1 MKLIVAEKPSVA
13 ASLARIVGATKKN
26 DGYFEG
32 HNFIVTYCIGHL
44 LQLAMP
50 DIYGYKTWQFN
61 DLPIIPDKFK
71 YVTAPETVKQCNIVC
86 DLMADMRVDGI
97 ICATDSAREG
107 ELIFRRVFSYAIQK
121 SSLVRNKPVYRLW
134 VSSTEDAAY
143 RHGLKTMRPDSEYN
157 NLYQAGNSR
166 AIADWIIGING
177 TRAYTT
183 AFNVKLPVGRVK
195 TPILAF
201 IVQREQEIENFK
213 PELYYRLTADHGN
226 FKTFFK
232 TSNKDVM
239 GDILSSYRLSEAV
252 VNAYSHTEKKKAA
265 PLLYNTTQIMKDANA
280 LFGYT
285 ADETLSILQSLY
297 DNKLTT
303 YPRVESSYLTSDM
316 VDVIHERAA
325 KLAARFLR
333 VENITLTIP
342 KRLVNDKASEEH
354 YAIVPTDTAIK
365 AHIDELPRN
374 EKNIFLLIMYRLF
387 AALSPDYEYYRTELK
402 VNICDHT
409 FSCTGSTP
417 IRKGYKEVEED
428 LKNRLSIK
436 APEPNDKASD
446 EDFVEQI
453 IPSCAVGDILD
464 LHSVSSEDKYTKP
477 PQRYTDSSL
486 LSAMENAGR
495 TIAEINL
502 RKTISDCGIGT
513 PATRAEIITSLIRD
527 GYAERIK
534 KHLIPTEKGKLLIS
548 KVDPSLCDAVLTAK
562 MEEKLNLI
570 AQGNYQPRKFQE
582 ETVLLTQKI
591 IRDLEVELR
600 VNGAEMHKVF
610 RSANIVGKCPRCG
623 NAVIENA
630 KGYRCENTSCGFAI
644 WKDNNFSKNFKKPI
658 TTSLVTKLLANKSV
672 PIKGL
677 TSSKGNKFN
686 CDIALE
692 DTGKF
697 VNIKLLFDV

>member
-1 MKLIVAEKPSVA
+1 
-13 ASLARIVGATKKN
+13 
-26 DGYFEG
+26 
-32 HNFIVTYCIGHL
+32 
-44 LQLAMP
+44 
-50 DIYGYKTWQFN
+50 
-61 DLPIIPDKFK
+61 
-71 YVTAPETVKQCNIVC
+71 
-86 DLMADMRVDGI
+86 
-97 ICATDSAREG
+97 
-107 ELIFRRVFSYAIQK
+107 
-121 SSLVRNKPVYRLW
+121 
-134 VSSTEDAAY
+134 
-143 RHGLKTMRPDSEYN
+143 
-157 NLYQAGNSR
+157 
-166 AIADWIIGING
+166 
-177 TRAYTT
+177 
-183 AFNVKLPVGRVK
+183 
-195 TPILAF
+195 
-201 IVQREQEIENFK
+201 
-213 PELYYRLTADHGN
+213 
-226 FKTFFK
+226 
-232 TSNKDVM
+232 
-239 GDILSSYRLSEAV
+239 
-252 VNAYSHTEKKKAA
+252 
-265 PLLYNTTQIMKDANA
+265 
-280 LFGYT
+280 
-285 ADETLSILQSLY
+285 
-297 DNKLTT
+297 
-303 YPRVESSYLTSDM
+303 
-316 VDVIHERAA
+316 
-325 KLAARFLR
+325 
-333 VENITLTIP
+333 
-342 KRLVNDKASEEH
+342 
-354 YAIVPTDTAIK
+354 
-365 AHIDELPRN
+365 
-374 EKNIFLLIMYRLF
+374 MYRLF

-453 IPSCAVGDILD
+453 IPTCAVGDILD

-534 KHLIPTEKGKLLIS
+534 KHLVPTEKGKLLIS

-570 AQGNYQPRKFQE
+570 AQGNYQPHKFQE
-582 ETVLLTQKI
+582 EIVFLTQKI

>member
-50 DIYGYKTWQFN
+50 DIYGHKTWQFN

-107 ELIFRRVFSYAIQK
+107 ELIFRRIFSYAIQK

-252 VNAYSHTEKKKAA
+252 VNAYSHTENKKAA

-280 LFGYT
+280 LFGY
-285 ADETLSILQSLY
+285 AELKEELNSELY
-297 DNKLTT
+297 N
-303 YPRVESSYLTSDM
+303 RMFE
-316 VDVIHERAA
+316 EQ
-325 KLAARFLR
+325 
-333 VENITLTIP
+333 
-342 KRLVNDKASEEH
+342 EH
-354 YAIVPTDTAIK
+354 YRNWLLS
-365 AHIDELPRN
+365 LPP
-374 EKNIFLLIMYRLF
+374 EEILF
-387 AALSPDYEYYRTELK
+387 HA
-402 VNICDHT
+402 
-409 FSCTGSTP
+409 FSYSV
-417 IRKGYKEVEED
+417 RE
-428 LKNRLSIK
+428 
-436 APEPNDKASD
+436 
-446 EDFVEQI
+446 
-453 IPSCAVGDILD
+453 DILM
-464 LHSVSSEDKYTKP
+464 T
-477 PQRYTDSSL
+477 
-486 LSAMENAGR
+486 
-495 TIAEINL
+495 
-502 RKTISDCGIGT
+502 
-513 PATRAEIITSLIRD
+513 
-527 GYAERIK
+527 
-534 KHLIPTEKGKLLIS
+534 
-548 KVDPSLCDAVLTAK
+548 
-562 MEEKLNLI
+562 
-570 AQGNYQPRKFQE
+570 QE
-582 ETVLLTQKI
+582 E
-591 IRDLEVELR
+591 
-600 VNGAEMHKVF
+600 
-610 RSANIVGKCPRCG
+610 
-623 NAVIENA
+623 
-630 KGYRCENTSCGFAI
+630 
-644 WKDNNFSKNFKKPI
+644 NNFSIEKCKALLESPTPLADMKHAYDKTETNYMDDIRSIMENHANDVIKENKKKNSDRETALPSVRGVADFA
-658 TTSLVTKLLANKSV
+658 KLFANDRISGAEKE
-672 PIKGL
+672 K
-677 TSSKGNKFN
+677 
-686 CDIALE
+686 D
-692 DTGKF
+692 
-697 VNIKLLFDV
+697 

>member
-1 MKLIVAEKPSVA
+1 
-13 ASLARIVGATKKN
+13 
-26 DGYFEG
+26 
-32 HNFIVTYCIGHL
+32 
-44 LQLAMP
+44 
-50 DIYGYKTWQFN
+50 
-61 DLPIIPDKFK
+61 
-71 YVTAPETVKQCNIVC
+71 
-86 DLMADMRVDGI
+86 
-97 ICATDSAREG
+97 
-107 ELIFRRVFSYAIQK
+107 
-121 SSLVRNKPVYRLW
+121 
-134 VSSTEDAAY
+134 
-143 RHGLKTMRPDSEYN
+143 
-157 NLYQAGNSR
+157 
-166 AIADWIIGING
+166 
-177 TRAYTT
+177 
-183 AFNVKLPVGRVK
+183 
-195 TPILAF
+195 
-201 IVQREQEIENFK
+201 
-213 PELYYRLTADHGN
+213 
-226 FKTFFK
+226 
-232 TSNKDVM
+232 
-239 GDILSSYRLSEAV
+239 
-252 VNAYSHTEKKKAA
+252 
-265 PLLYNTTQIMKDANA
+265 
-280 LFGYT
+280 
-285 ADETLSILQSLY
+285 
-297 DNKLTT
+297 
-303 YPRVESSYLTSDM
+303 M

-325 KLAARFLR
+325 KLAVRFLR

-477 PQRYTDSSL
+477 PQRYTDSTL

-513 PATRAEIITSLIRD
+513 PATRAEIITSLIQD

-534 KHLIPTEKGKLLIS
+534 KHLVPTEKGKLLIS
-548 KVDPSLCDAVLTAK
+548 KVDPSLCDAILTAK

-582 ETVLLTQKI
+582 EIVLLTQKI

>member
-107 ELIFRRVFSYAIQK
+107 ELIFRRVFSCAIQK

-365 AHIDELPRN
+365 AHIDELSRN

-453 IPSCAVGDILD
+453 IPTCAVGDILD
-464 LHSVSSEDKYTKP
+464 MLF
-477 PQRYTDSSL
+477 
-486 LSAMENAGR
+486 
-495 TIAEINL
+495 IL
-502 RKTISDCGIGT
+502 RCF
-513 PATRAEIITSLIRD
+513 
-527 GYAERIK
+527 
-534 KHLIPTEKGKLLIS
+534 HEK
-548 KVDPSLCDAVLTAK
+548 C
-562 MEEKLNLI
+562 
-570 AQGNYQPRKFQE
+570 
-582 ETVLLTQKI
+582 
-591 IRDLEVELR
+591 
-600 VNGAEMHKVF
+600 
-610 RSANIVGKCPRCG
+610 
-623 NAVIENA
+623 
-630 KGYRCENTSCGFAI
+630 
-644 WKDNNFSKNFKKPI
+644 
-658 TTSLVTKLLANKSV
+658 
-672 PIKGL
+672 
-677 TSSKGNKFN
+677 
-686 CDIALE
+686 
-692 DTGKF
+692 
-697 VNIKLLFDV
+697 